1 MTETIS
7 CTSCGHDFAKG
18 DRFCPQCGAEA
29 PMDTSAADQLETA
42 AMTSVPIPCPSCG
55 APLASTD
62 RFCSKCGAARDQDA
76 TVVMTGGAKNAQATQ
91 LATATTGEFEVMQQL
106 GLGAMGSVYLARDVA
121 LSRKVAIKV
130 IASNLLQDEAMVSR
144 FRLEAQTVASL
155 RHPNIVNV
163 HAVREE
169 DSLHYFVMDFID
181 GPPLR
186 SIVKTHAPLE
196 VPVVQAL
203 LYQVGS
209 ALDYAH
215 HRGKGV
221 IHRDIKPANIMV
233 DREGDAFVTDFGIS
247 KITESQT
254 GLTQTGATI
263 GTPEYMSPEQ
273 CRGEE
278 LTGASDQYALG
289 VVAYEMLV
297 GHTPFSGS
305 QYFIMVAHTSEEPKP
320 ILELRPDCPTHVA
333 EAVHRMLAKDPTD
346 RYPDLESAMAAMG
359 GAPLGRRDPIR
370 QHITR
375 LAGSTAE
382 VKALDTASPL
392 SPLPGRAAPD
402 TATSVTVLGLPTRIE
417 EGDTFRLSADVRGTT
432 QGSIP
437 GANVVWTSTDP
448 SVAVVENGEVRA
460 LKAGSAVISAAVGGI
475 TNSVSIVV
483 GHAAPAAVSI
493 EPGTVHVASGQ
504 KAALAAAVRDKH
516 GRELD
521 RAVRWLTSD
530 ASVASVSSTGEVV
543 ATGMGSAVVTAE
555 SGGVTG
561 TAEIIVQGTGAHIPV
576 ALQPDS
582 ERPPLYRRPAA
593 LAALLVLLLGGGAA
607 GGMSMGIIP
616 GIGPFAPAEE
626 AAGPALASP
635 ITAIAID
642 MPADSLRVGD
652 EHQLVFE
659 AIDESGAPVD
669 GDLEWESSDPAIA
682 SVDPGGLLTVLAEGP
697 VTITASAGDLVER
710 VTLLVTPATE
720 ETVAEAPPE
729 EPEAEAARPTPP
741 PANRPTP
748 RRNTQPAFNPEVTS
762 LELTGMPST
771 MRVGETATFG
781 VRVLDQRGT
790 AMGGQVDRV
799 RWRTADP
806 NVVRLGEGDFFVA
819 VGPGT
824 TIFTA
829 SIGELRAEQAVTV
842 EAAVQRIELE
852 PASLALRAG
861 ESANLRTRVVGP
873 NNFEL
878 PEELIVWNTDAPTVA
893 DVRSGQVTGIGPGTA
908 VITATAD
915 GVVQSLRVSVTRAPA
930 TAADARR
937 LVLEY
942 VALLSAADA
951 VPITQLYDAS
961 TSDQLDDLLDIV
973 DNREFTPTFIET
985 EAEGGYPIDFAN
997 EGDLGRA
1004 GFRLQLLYRTR
1015 FGGER
1020 ITLRDFEMFIGPAD
1034 GGGWRIVSVVML
1046 DD

>member
-7 CTSCGHDFAKG
+7 CTSCGYAFARG
-18 DRFCPQCGAEA
+18 DRFCPKCGTEA
-29 PMDTSAADQLETA
+29 PMSTAAADQLETA
-42 AMTSVPIPCPSCG
+42 AMTSVPTPCSKCN

-62 RFCSKCGAARDQDA
+62 RFCPKCGTARDQDA
-76 TVVMTGGAKNAQATQ
+76 TVVLSGGIKNVQATQ
-91 LATATTGEFEVMQQL
+91 LASATTGEFEVMQQL

-163 HAVREE
+163 HAVREA

-186 SIVKTHAPLE
+186 SIVKAHAPLE
-196 VPVVQAL
+196 VPVVQAI

-289 VVAYEMLV
+289 IVAYEMLA

-320 ILELRPDCPTHVA
+320 ILELRPDCPPHVA

-346 RYPDLESAMAAMG
+346 RFPDLESAMAAMG

-382 VKALDTASPL
+382 VRALDTASPL
-392 SPLPGRAAPD
+392 SPLPGRAGPD
-402 TATSVTVLGLPTRIE
+402 SATSVTVLGLPARIE

-437 GANVVWTSTDP
+437 GVNVVWTSTDP
-448 SVAVVENGEVRA
+448 SVAAVEQGEVRA
-460 LKAGSAVISAAVGGI
+460 LKAGSAVIRAAVGDI

-483 GHAAPAAVSI
+483 GHAAPAAVLI
-493 EPGTVHVASGQ
+493 DPGTVHVASGQ
-504 KAALAAAVRDKH
+504 KALLSAAVRDKH

-543 ATGMGSAVVTAE
+543 ATGSGLAVVTAE

-561 TAEIIVQGTGAHIPV
+561 TAEIVVQGTGAHIPV
-576 ALQPDS
+576 ELQS
-582 ERPPLYRRPAA
+582 RAGTPLYRRPAA
-593 LAALLVLLLGGGAA
+593 IAALLVLLLGGGAV
-607 GGMSMGIIP
+607 GGMSMGIFP
-616 GIGPFAPAEE
+616 GVGPFAPTEVVP
-626 AAGPALASP
+626 AATTPAVA
-635 ITAIAID
+635 TIAID

-652 EHQLVFE
+652 ELQLGFE
-659 AIDESGAPVD
+659 ARDESGGLVD
-669 GDLEWESSDPAIA
+669 TDLDWASSDPAIA
-682 SVDPGGLLTVLAEGP
+682 RVDASGLLSVLAEGP
-697 VTITASAGDLVER
+697 VTISAAAGDLVEE
-710 VTLLVTPATE
+710 VSLFVSPAADL
-720 ETVAEAPPE
+720 TVAETPSEPDVE
-729 EPEAEAARPTPP
+729 EARPTPP
-741 PANRPTP
+741 PTNRPAP
-748 RRNTQPAFNPEVTS
+748 RRDPTPSFNPVVTGI
-762 LELTGMPST
+762 EMVDMPTT
-771 MRVGETATFG
+771 MRVGESVDFSA
-781 VRVLDQRGT
+781 RVVDQRGD
-790 AMGGQVDRV
+790 AMSGQDAFV
-799 RWRTADP
+799 RWRSSEP
-806 NVVRLGEGDFFVA
+806 GVVRLGEGDFFTA
-819 VGPGT
+819 VSPGVT
-824 TIFTA
+824 VLTA
-829 SIGELRAEQAVTV
+829 AIGDLRTEQAVTV

-852 PASLALRAG
+852 PQSLALRAG
-861 ESANLRTRVVGP
+861 ESANIRTRVVGP

-878 PEELIVWNTDAPTVA
+878 PDDLVVWNTDAPTIA
-893 DVRSGQVTGIGPGTA
+893 DVRSGTVTGIGPGTA

-930 TAADARR
+930 TSGDARR
-937 LVLEY
+937 LALEY
-942 VALLSAADA
+942 VGLLNTTDDVA
-951 VPITQLYDAS
+951 ITQLYDAS
-961 TSDQLDDLLDIV
+961 SNDQLDDLLDIV
-973 DNREFTPTFIET
+973 DNRGFTSSFIET
-985 EAEGGYPIDFAN
+985 EEEGGYPLEFAN

-1004 GFRLQLLYRTR
+1004 RFRLRMEYRTG

-1020 ITLRDFEMFIGPAD
+1020 ITLRDFELVMGPAD